1 MDRIIARIKS
11 IYIMFH
17 NIIYIVT
24 FHVIYETVSINIHN
38 FAFIAKQRCHILIV
52 KNHTNMFQ
60 IYRGCT
66 YLRISVCWIS
76 PRVCA
81 FLLQPDSPKRCYEYE
96 NSVSRSLPLHRISH
110 SNPLFNPSYLPFQ
123 RIKSRTSTWFTH
135 SSWSCQKPRC
145 SLVCI
150 NFSRTHC
157 SREF

>member
-1 MDRIIARIKS
+1 MDRIIARVKS

-38 FAFIAKQRCHILIV
+38 FAFIAKQRCHVLMVKIIQTCFRYIEDAHTYVYQFAKFHLEFAHFYCNQILR
-52 KNHTNMFQ
+52 K
-60 IYRGCT
+60 
-66 YLRISVCWIS
+66 
-76 PRVCA
+76 
-81 FLLQPDSPKRCYEYE
+81 EYE

-123 RIKSRTSTWFTH
+123 RIKSRTSTWLRTFSMVFSKTAL
-135 SSWSCQKPRC
+135 
-145 SLVCI
+145 SLICI